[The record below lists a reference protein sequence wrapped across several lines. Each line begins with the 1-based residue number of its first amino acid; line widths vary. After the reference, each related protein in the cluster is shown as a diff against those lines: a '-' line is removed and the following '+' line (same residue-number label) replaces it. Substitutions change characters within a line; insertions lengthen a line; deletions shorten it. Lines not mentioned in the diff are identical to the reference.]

1 MSIVLCCTVQRSY
14 SVLVFLLQ
22 GPLRC
27 YCVTVRLIVPPL
39 CVDVLLL
46 VHSHHGINVQM
57 SGKRI
62 LQHFVFLQI
71 L

>member
-1 MSIVLCCTVQRSY
+1 MSIILCCTVQRSY

-22 GPLRC
+22 DPLRC
-27 YCVTVRLIVPPL
+27 YCVTVRLIAPPL
-39 CVDVLLL
+39 CVDVLLA
-46 VHSHHGINVQM
+46 HFHHGINMPM

-62 LQHFVFLQI
+62 IQHFVFLQI

>member
-27 YCVTVRLIVPPL
+27 YCVTARLIVPPL
-39 CVDVLLL
+39 SVDVLL
-46 VHSHHGINVQM
+46 VHSHHGINMPM